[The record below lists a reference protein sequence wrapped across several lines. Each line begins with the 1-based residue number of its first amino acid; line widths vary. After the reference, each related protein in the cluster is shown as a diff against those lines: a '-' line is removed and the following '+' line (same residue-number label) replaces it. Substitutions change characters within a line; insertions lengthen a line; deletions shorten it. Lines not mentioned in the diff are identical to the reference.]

1 MGAGYPEVIQRA
13 SQMEGSSKNSVDT
26 STHDKANVKTDLQVC
41 PHGKSNQDH
50 GLMMVVP
57 DSWEDIP
64 DEVPPDQGPN
74 LCETGSAS
82 RDGDIRD
89 GGSKAAKKASFV
101 SAGNTEKTPD
111 YNGALEPTNTN
122 GPPIENHGNT
132 KNVVHDSSPIS
143 KSNEGLGASAIVVPT
158 KLSSRKEVHG
168 PH

>member
-13 SQMEGSSKNSVDT
+13 SQMEGSSKNSVGT

-41 PHGKSNQDH
+41 SHGKSNQDH

-82 RDGDIRD
+82 RDEIIWD
-89 GGSKAAKKASFV
+89 GGSKATKKASFV
-101 SAGNTEKTPD
+101 SADNTEKTPD
-111 YNGALEPTNTN
+111 YKGALEPTNTD
-122 GPPIENHGNT
+122 GPRIENHGNT
-132 KNVVHDSSPIS
+132 KNVVHASSPMSI
-143 KSNEGLGASAIVVPT
+143 SNEGLGASAIVVAT
-158 KLSSRKEVHG
+158 KPSSRKEDNG
-168 PH
+168 PP

>member
-41 PHGKSNQDH
+41 SHGKSNQDH

-82 RDGDIRD
+82 RDEIIRD
-89 GGSKAAKKASFV
+89 GGSKAAKKSLV
-101 SAGNTEKTPD
+101 CLCRQ
-111 YNGALEPTNTN
+111 Y
-122 GPPIENHGNT
+122 
-132 KNVVHDSSPIS
+132 
-143 KSNEGLGASAIVVPT
+143 
-158 KLSSRKEVHG
+158 
-168 PH
+168 